1 MYRLIVIAALMSGCS
16 ILNMAK
22 YNENEHLLVNKIRT
36 SAEVSLDECDNR
48 VNMVNISRSLYVD
61 SLELYNFNS
70 VTPYNDESINMSKSL
85 LDVTKGLKERYA
97 SSDSVSAEYCK
108 IKMRTISDSAKAIQ
122 YSIVRKP
129 R

>member
-1 MYRLIVIAALMSGCS
+1 VIALTLVLTGCS

-22 YNENEHLLVNKIRT
+22 YNENEHMLVNRIRT
-36 SAEVSLDECDNR
+36 VAEISVDECSNKT
-48 VNMVNISRSLYVD
+48 NMTNVSRSLYND
-61 SLELYNFNS
+61 SVELYNFNS

-85 LDVTKGLKERYA
+85 VDVTKGLKDRY
-97 SSDSVSAEYCK
+97 SSDDTVSAEYCK
-108 IKMRTISDSAKAIQ
+108 IKLRTIHDSAKAIQ